1 MGTRLRVSRRLSEG
15 YTGSLGGAVGCPH
28 TGCRSKGCVLI
39 TRKAFAVREG
49 VKVLLGLL
57 SGAVGQAENSDCA
70 AVRGTNGM
78 LSNHEQHCS
87 RVKHTV
93 AREDA
98 RISGKRFTRAFLANL
113 NGSFGVVS
121 MR

>member
-1 MGTRLRVSRRLSEG
+1 M
-15 YTGSLGGAVGCPH
+15 
-28 TGCRSKGCVLI
+28 LI

-93 AREDA
+93 AAKMPEYLVNAPRV
-98 RISGKRFTRAFLANL
+98 RS
-113 NGSFGVVS
+113 S
-121 MR
+121 